1 MDKKIYLHGIYSI
14 SDYYDSRMTLK
25 ILKKI
30 LESDAV
36 LSARLQG
43 KKNHIVLFNGMD
55 YISLCDYEKNG
66 IHILDNS
73 NAFENYVRYS
83 LSLIFPK
90 DKLKVI
96 EPEIVDLVSDYET
109 ISKYG
114 LSEVKRYTDLPDE
127 VQVKALL
134 VALLGIIVATT
145 VLFSPSFRIKND
157 SLKVIPVTA
166 ISLLVTLTIQV
177 AFIPLLVVAVIVAVP
192 TLLAVIILF
201 SIHKKRYCRFE

>member
-66 IHILDNS
+66 IHILDYS
-73 NAFENYVRYS
+73 NAFENYARYS

-127 VQVKALL
+127 VQVKD
-134 VALLGIIVATT
+134 
-145 VLFSPSFRIKND
+145 R
-157 SLKVIPVTA
+157 
-166 ISLLVTLTIQV
+166 ISLDLMSGITLPISKMRNIFLNESRTTSMVLREIEKV
-177 AFIPLLVVAVIVAVP
+177 N
-192 TLLAVIILF
+192 TLLEKYNHLVPLYDVDTF
-201 SIHKKRYCRFE
+201 ESLEKESDVKRLVRHYYKNRS